1 MLVATV
7 DLMLAVSLV
16 ISIFSLI
23 FVCYIQK
30 KDVLVRWV
38 IMFVCCLNCVRCVH
52 LLVALI
58 DCCRDYFPSFTK
70 YIIIIIIHI
79 ALVMCRMLS

>member
-1 MLVATV
+1 MLVAMV
-7 DLMLAVSLV
+7 DLMLVVSLV

-23 FVCYIQK
+23 SVCYIQQQ
-30 KDVLVRWV
+30 DVLVRWV
-38 IMFVCCLNCVRCVH
+38 IMFVCCLNCVRCVR

-70 YIIIIIIHI
+70 YIIIITHI